1 MGLNEIAIIG
11 LIVAPFIY
19 CMTNKNVKCERKL
32 NRKERRKKYD

>member
-19 CMTNKNVKCERKL
+19 LMTSRLEDYRRGP
-32 NRKERRKKYD
+32 NRAERRKKR